1 MINVHIVQVS
11 TKEPEEMAR
20 LRRDVAEGY
29 TGTAGRS
36 AKEAKAG
43 DLVIWYVSGRPE
55 VGGQAYTAWGYAG
68 SERPHHVAKGER
80 FGPYQG
86 PVYGLQWFP
95 EPVDARGIKDRIG
108 VYGGH
113 RIGAQYVPPDKVI
126 PFLQALQL
134 LPH

>member
-11 TKEPEEMAR
+11 TNEPEEMTR

-29 TGTAGRS
+29 TADCWQIG
-36 AKEAKAG
+36 KEAKAG
-43 DLVIWYVSGRPE
+43 DLVIWYATGRPE
-55 VGGQAYTAWGYAG
+55 AGGQAYTAWGYAG
-68 SERPHHVAKGER
+68 REKPHPVTKGER

-86 PVYGLQWFP
+86 PVYGLQWLP
-95 EPVDARGIKDRIG
+95 EPIDAGSIRDRIG